1 MVAFTPEQL
10 STLSTI
16 LDEGTFDGAARRL
29 HVTASAVSQRIKAM
43 ELAAGQILVER
54 SNPVRL
60 TAAGDVVLRY
70 ARQVE
75 LLQQDTTRELA
86 RAASDGGVVTLP
98 VAVNADSLAT
108 WFLEAAARLHDETGV
123 AAVFDIHRDDQDHTA
138 ELLRSGAVMAAVTS
152 ASQAVQGCSATP
164 LGRMRY
170 RAVCSPMFARRFLDE
185 RASVESLGSGP
196 VVNFDRKDQI
206 QRQFYRAYTG
216 RSLRSPRH
224 YVPTSADYARAVVFG
239 MGWGMLPEQQCTA
252 EIDQGVLLD
261 LAPEHPIDIALYWQR
276 WNLASPTLDAVSSVV
291 ESVAREQLR

>member
-10 STLSTI
+10 ATLSAI

-43 ELAAGQILVER
+43 ELTAGQILVER

-75 LLQQDTTRELA
+75 LLQQDTARELG
-86 RAASDGGVVTLP
+86 RAASDGGVVTVP

-108 WFLEAAARLHDETGV
+108 WFLEAASLLYEVTGV
-123 AAVFDIHRDDQDHTA
+123 EAVFVIHRDDQDHTA

-152 ASQAVQGCSATP
+152 ASQAVQGCSVTS

-170 RAVCSPMFARRFLDE
+170 RAVCSPSFARRFLDE
-185 RASVESLGSGP
+185 RASVESLGSAP

-206 QRQFYRAYTG
+206 QRQFFRDYTG
-216 RSLRSPRH
+216 RLLRSPRH

-239 MGWGMLPEQQCTA
+239 MGWGMLPEQQCAA

-276 WNLASPTLDAVSSVV
+276 WNLTSPTLDAVSSVV

>member
-1 MVAFTPEQL
+1 MIAFTPEQL

-16 LDEGTFDGAARRL
+16 LDEGTFEGAARRL

-43 ELAAGQILVER
+43 ELTAGQILVER

-75 LLQQDTTRELA
+75 LLQQDTARELG

-123 AAVFDIHRDDQDHTA
+123 EAVFDIHRDDQDHTA

-152 ASQAVQGCSATP
+152 ASQAVQGCSVTP

-170 RAVCSPMFARRFLDE
+170 RAVCSPSFARRFLDE
-185 RASVESLGSGP
+185 HASVESLGSGP

-206 QRQFYRAYTG
+206 QRQFYRECTG

-239 MGWGMLPEQQCTA
+239 MGWGMLPEQQCAA

>member
-1 MVAFTPEQL
+1 MIAFTPEQL

-16 LDEGTFDGAARRL
+16 LDEGTFEGAARRL

-43 ELAAGQILVER
+43 ELTAGQILVER

-75 LLQQDTTRELA
+75 LLQQDTARELG

-152 ASQAVQGCSATP
+152 ASQAVQGCSVTS

-170 RAVCSPMFARRFLDE
+170 RAVCSPSFARRFLDE
-185 RASVESLGSGP
+185 HASVESLGSGP

-206 QRQFYRAYTG
+206 QRQFYRECTG

-239 MGWGMLPEQQCTA
+239 MGWGMLPEQQCAA

-261 LAPEHPIDIALYWQR
+261 LAAEHPIDIALYWQR

>member
-1 MVAFTPEQL
+1 MIAFTPEQL

-16 LDEGTFDGAARRL
+16 LDEGTFEGAARRL

-43 ELAAGQILVER
+43 ELTAGQILVER

-75 LLQQDTTRELA
+75 LLQQDTARELG
-86 RAASDGGVVTLP
+86 RAASDSGVVTLP

-152 ASQAVQGCSATP
+152 ASQAVQGCSVTS

-170 RAVCSPMFARRFLDE
+170 RAVCSPSFARRFLDE
-185 RASVESLGSGP
+185 HASVESLGSGP

-206 QRQFYRAYTG
+206 QRQFYRECTG

-239 MGWGMLPEQQCTA
+239 MGWGMLPEQQCAA

>member
-1 MVAFTPEQL
+1 MIAFTPEQL

-16 LDEGTFDGAARRL
+16 LDEGTFEGAARRL

-43 ELAAGQILVER
+43 ELTAGQILVER

-75 LLQQDTTRELA
+75 LLQQDTARELG

-108 WFLEAAARLHDETGV
+108 WFLEAAARLHEHTGV

-152 ASQAVQGCSATP
+152 ASQAVQGCSVTS

-170 RAVCSPMFARRFLDE
+170 RAVCSPSFARRFLDE
-185 RASVESLGSGP
+185 HASVESLGSGP

-206 QRQFYRAYTG
+206 QRQFYRECTG

-239 MGWGMLPEQQCTA
+239 MGWGMLPEQQCAA

>member
-1 MVAFTPEQL
+1 MILFTPEQL

-16 LDEGTFDGAARRL
+16 LDEGTFEGAARRL

-43 ELAAGQILVER
+43 ELTAGQILVER

-75 LLQQDTTRELA
+75 LLQQDTARELG

-152 ASQAVQGCSATP
+152 ASQAVQGCSVTS

-170 RAVCSPMFARRFLDE
+170 RAVCSPSFARRFLDE

-206 QRQFYRAYTG
+206 QRQFYRECTG

-239 MGWGMLPEQQCTA
+239 MGWGMLPEQQCAA

-261 LAPEHPIDIALYWQR
+261 LAPEHPIDITLYWQR